1 MQEIAVSSFQELHE
15 QIQEYRDEKV
25 DFVYRGVTDAEKHKL
40 IPKIGRPELALKGKM
55 SYEERLLF
63 RKFKERAIANL
74 AFFPRNDWE
83 WLALAQHHGLP
94 TRLLDWTMNPLVAS
108 YFAVEKEHDGDSAI
122 YVLQNRK
129 LITIDVIEEDK
140 RYRSP
145 FNFPPLVRRYQ
156 PADLTTRI
164 VAQSGLFTIHPD
176 PRHPYEPDSISRIE
190 KIVIQKG
197 LRRDL
202 KKILYTYGIHRG
214 TLFPD
219 LDGLAQHLQWLRTG
233 WH

>member
-1 MQEIAVSSFQELHE
+1 MKEITISSFQKLHE

-40 IPKIGRPELALKGKM
+40 TPKIGRPELDLKGKI

-74 AFFPRNDWE
+74 AFVPRNDWE

-94 TRLLDWTMNPLVAS
+94 TRLLDWTLNPLVAA
-108 YFAVEKEHDGDSAI
+108 YFAVEKEHEADSAI
-122 YVLQNRK
+122 YVLHNRK
-129 LITIDVIEEDK
+129 LITIDVIEKNKD
-140 RYRSP
+140 YRSP
-145 FNFPPLVRRYQ
+145 FNVPSPVRRYQ
-156 PADLTTRI
+156 PADLTVRI

-176 PRHPYEPDSISRIE
+176 PQQPYEPDSISRIE
-190 KIVIQKG
+190 KIVIKKEF
-197 LRRDL
+197 RRDL

-233 WH
+233 SH